1 MACSE
6 LSGVPYWT
14 NLWGQ
19 EVSSQTPPT
28 DDQLESARDQ
38 WSTVDWDAHVIATGG
53 VAAGRARYDSKGGLN
68 SYKNPNND
76 VIKFALFKLSKGRC
90 WWQGGEC
97 RSRAVPPR
105 EAQID
110 HLVPKSATGVQ
121 LRNALQLGTQQKIF
135 FDVHDPANLA
145 YICGP
150 CNLAK
155 RDTFP
160 ITAAELD
167 EVRRGNSRRN
177 NVIKL
182 VNKWYKDVDLD
193 ESGLSLK
200 SMDISDDDVREIY
213 ADLIAEMIENLAAAS
228 DSSDTLSI
236 SGDVTVTS
244 DSWEFHVR
252 PSDDVIEAE
261 IESRAEM
268 EADDRRAEL
277 RCEEMPD
284 DTANRSGRRSC

>member
-1 MACSE
+1 M
-6 LSGVPYWT
+6 
-14 NLWGQ
+14 
-19 EVSSQTPPT
+19 
-28 DDQLESARDQ
+28 
-38 WSTVDWDAHVIATGG
+38 
-53 VAAGRARYDSKGGLN
+53 N

-76 VIKFALFKLSKGRC
+76 VIKLALFKLSKGRC

-110 HLVPKSATGVQ
+110 HLVPKTANGAQ
-121 LRNALQLGTQQKIF
+121 LRAALQLGTQQKTF

-155 RDTFP
+155 SDTFP
-160 ITAAELD
+160 ETAAELD
-167 EVRRGNSRRN
+167 EVRRGNSRRKD
-177 NVIKL
+177 VIEL
-182 VNKWYKDVDLD
+182 VNKWYENVVLD

-200 SMDISDDDVREIY
+200 SMDISDEDVREIY

-228 DSSDTLSI
+228 GSSDTLTNF
-236 SGDVTVTS
+236 GDVTVTS
-244 DSWEFHVR
+244 ESWEFYVR

-268 EADDRRAEL
+268 AADDRRAEL
-277 RCEEMPD
+277 RDEEMQD
-284 DTANRSGRRSC
+284 DTAP

>member
-1 MACSE
+1 M
-6 LSGVPYWT
+6 L
-14 NLWGQ
+14 
-19 EVSSQTPPT
+19 PT
-28 DDQLESARDQ
+28 DDQLESARDD
-38 WSTVDWDAHVIATGG
+38 WSTADWDTHVLAAGG
-53 VAAGRARYDSKGGLN
+53 VAAGRARYDRSGGYN
-68 SYKNPNND
+68 SYANPNND

-110 HLVPKSATGVQ
+110 HLVPRTANGAQ
-121 LRNALQLGTQQKIF
+121 LRDALQLGTHQKTF

-155 RDTFP
+155 SDTFP
-160 ITAAELD
+160 ETAAELD
-167 EVRRGNSRRN
+167 EVRHGKQRRDE
-177 NVIKL
+177 VIKL
-182 VNKWYKDVDLD
+182 VNKWYKNVDLD
-193 ESGLSLK
+193 GSGLSLK
-200 SMDISDDDVREIY
+200 TMDISDEDVREIY

-228 DSSDTLSI
+228 GSSDTLANF
-236 SGDVTVTS
+236 GDVTVTS

-268 EADDRRAEL
+268 AADDRRAEL
-277 RCEEMPD
+277 RQEEMQD
-284 DTANRSGRRSC
+284 DTSNGS